1 MVLVK
6 RKISRIL
13 VVGPL
18 GLQVSEYQPDANG
31 EPPAAG
37 RTLLSVGGRGLAA
50 ATELR
55 RRGQWSELAG
65 ALNEATFAGRFILR
79 SLRQQ
84 GFYPNYL
91 IHEAELPDPVLNEG
105 AFPLRDSRRLPEL
118 MNPLL
123 ADFDW
128 LLCDGE
134 LGEAALRRA
143 AAVAQELGGAGGR
156 HGRWQERAAAAGAD
170 PRLAGAVLRLL
181 GGPGAAGP
189 QAARRRR
196 LHCPQSGPGR
206 AALARAYGRRRVV
219 DFGGGRNGGLRRLAR
234 LGYGERRAGRGIAGL
249 VIGRQHFQ
257 QRAVDRR
264 VRVHGVVDREFRS
277 APE

>member
-79 SLRQQ
+79 SLRQR

-105 AFPLRDSRRLPEL
+105 AFPLWDSRRLPEL

-143 AAVAQELGGAGGR
+143 AAVAQELGVRVAGMGAGENAR
-156 HGRWQERAAAAGAD
+156 
-170 PRLAGAVLRLL
+170 RLL
-181 GGPGAAGP
+181 ELIPDLQGLCCDYSAA
-189 QAARRRR
+189 QALLGRKRRGVAG
-196 LHCPQSGPGR
+196 CI
-206 AALARAYGRRRVV
+206 ALSR
-219 DFGGGRNGGLRRLAR
+219 DLGGLRLRAPTDGGGSLTLAA
-234 LGYGERRAGRGIAGL
+234 GETVDCGVWQGLATESAGL
-249 VIGRQHFQ
+249 VAGLL
-257 QRAVDRR
+257 D
-264 VRVHGVVDREFRS
+264 
-277 APE
+277 